1 MRRCLA
7 AAVLV
12 GAVFVGLPADGE
24 GSNGKEIEVGRATA
38 VTPAQLRSQ
47 ARAVG
52 HPIYWAGERRGYVY
66 EFTRTPSRNTYV
78 RYLPRGVKIGTKA
91 LYLTVATYAVPGAY
105 AALIKSG
112 RSGTRIELAHGGI
125 AVVDRSSPTSI
136 HIAYRGSD
144 LQIEVFDPS
153 AKQGRELV
161 ASGAIRPAGA

>member
-1 MRRCLA
+1 MLI
-7 AAVLV
+7 
-12 GAVFVGLPADGE
+12 GALLLGLPE
-24 GSNGKEIEVGRATA
+24 GVEAGNGTKIQVGRAVA
-38 VTPAQLRSQ
+38 VTPGQLSSQ

-52 HPIYWAGERRGYVY
+52 HPIYWAGARRGYVV

-78 RYLPRGVKIGTKA
+78 RYLPHGVKVGTKA

-105 AALIKSG
+105 AALLRSAPSG
-112 RSGTRIELAHGGI
+112 QRLELAHGGI